1 MELLRLKKEYNQMVK
16 KEISKAKKDKD
27 ASLDNKQKSPDK
39 NMGQSF
45 YP

>member
-1 MELLRLKKEYNQMVK
+1 MVK
-16 KEISKAKKDKD
+16 KEISKAKKDKE